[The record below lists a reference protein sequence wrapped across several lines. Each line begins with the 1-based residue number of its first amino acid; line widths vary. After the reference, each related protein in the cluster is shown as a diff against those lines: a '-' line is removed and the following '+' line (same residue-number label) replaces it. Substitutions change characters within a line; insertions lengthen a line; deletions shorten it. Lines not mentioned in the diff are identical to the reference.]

1 MVKAD
6 IKVKYYL
13 HNSISDDIKV
23 KINFQSLSTYQI
35 MNLIKSM
42 NTKSD
47 ERRISELKDKL
58 ECMRYS

>member
-23 KINFQSLSTYQI
+23 KINFTH
-35 MNLIKSM
+35 LIHFK
-42 NTKSD
+42 
-47 ERRISELKDKL
+47 
-58 ECMRYS
+58 

>member
-23 KINFQSLSTYQI
+23 KINFQSLSTYQ
-35 MNLIKSM
+35 KH
-42 NTKSD
+42 KHY
-47 ERRISELKDKL
+47 K
-58 ECMRYS
+58 